1 MSVLLY
7 ESRDHIATIT
17 INRPE
22 KRNAMSE
29 EVCVKLRDAWQH
41 FAASDDRVAIITG
54 AGEAAFSGGA
64 DLVDTPKAFWQCVP
78 GLGVPVDKPVIAAL
92 SGWCVGGA
100 VVLAMMADIAVATED
115 TRLLYPE
122 AKVGIFGGVM
132 AGLVSRMPHKV
143 AMELMLVGDEMSA
156 ERAYQIGF
164 INRLVPR
171 GKHVEAAREYAGKIS
186 ANAPLVLQ
194 TIKRFAAAT
203 LPRGPAEHFYPEV
216 GRLAAIM
223 ASADKDE
230 GVSAFKEKR
239 KPRFSGK

>member
-7 ESRDHIATIT
+7 ESKDHIATIT

-22 KRNAMSE
+22 KRNALSD
-29 EVCVKLRDAWQH
+29 EVCVKLREAWQR
-41 FAASDDRVAIITG
+41 FQSGNDRVAILTG
-54 AGEAAFSGGA
+54 AGDLAFSGGA

-78 GLGVPVDKPVIAAL
+78 GIGVQVDKPVIAAL
-92 SGWCVGGA
+92 SGWCVGGG
-100 VVLAMMADIAVATED
+100 VVLVMMADIAIASET

-143 AMELMLVGDEMSA
+143 AMEFMLMGEELSA
-156 ERAYQIGF
+156 RRAYEVGF
-164 INRLVPR
+164 LNCLVPPGQQLAVAR
-171 GKHVEAAREYAGKIS
+171 DYAAKIG

-194 TIKRFAAAT
+194 TIKRFAMAT
-203 LPRGPAEHFYPEV
+203 VPQGPAERFYPDV
-216 GRLAAIM
+216 GRLTTIM

-230 GVSAFKEKR
+230 GVAAFREKR
-239 KPRFSGK
+239 KPKFSGR

>member
-22 KRNAMSE
+22 KRNALSE
-29 EVCVKLRDAWQH
+29 EVCVKLRDAWQR
-41 FAASDDRVAIITG
+41 FASSEDRVAIITG

-64 DLVDTPKAFWQCVP
+64 DLIDTPKAFWQCVP

-100 VVLAMMADIAVATED
+100 VVLVMMADFAVATET

-143 AMELMLVGDEMSA
+143 AMELMLVGEEMSA
-156 ERAYQIGF
+156 QRAYDVGF
-164 INRLVPR
+164 LNRLVPA
-171 GKHVEAAREYAGKIS
+171 GKHLGVAQEYARKIA

-194 TIKRFAAAT
+194 TIKRFATAT

-230 GVSAFKEKR
+230 GVAAFKEKR
-239 KPRFSGK
+239 KPRFSGR

>member
-7 ESRDHIATIT
+7 ESRDQIATIT
-17 INRPE
+17 INRPD

-29 EVCVKLRDAWQH
+29 EVCVKLRDAWQR
-41 FAASDDRVAIITG
+41 FQSGEDRVAIITG
-54 AGEAAFSGGA
+54 AGDAAFSGGA

-78 GLGVPVDKPVIAAL
+78 GLGVPVDKPIIAAL

-100 VVLAMMADIAVATED
+100 VVLVMMADIAVATESA
-115 TRLLYPE
+115 RLLYPE

-132 AGLVSRMPHKV
+132 AGLVSRMPHKM

-156 ERAYQIGF
+156 QRAYDVGF
-164 INRLVPR
+164 LNKIVPA
-171 GKHVEAAREYAGKIS
+171 GKHIDVAREYAHKIS

-194 TIKRFAAAT
+194 TIKRFATAT

-230 GVSAFKEKR
+230 GIAAFKEKR
-239 KPRFSGK
+239 KPRFSGR

>member
-7 ESRDHIATIT
+7 ESRDHVATIT
-17 INRPE
+17 LNRPE

-29 EVCVKLRDAWQH
+29 EVCVKLRDAWQR

-54 AGEAAFSGGA
+54 TGDAAFSGGA
-64 DLVDTPKAFWQCVP
+64 DLTDTPKAFWQCVP
-78 GLGVPVDKPVIAAL
+78 GLGVPVDKPIIAAL

-100 VVLAMMADIAVATED
+100 VVLVMMADIAVATQS

-132 AGLVSRMPHKV
+132 AGLVSRMPHKI
-143 AMELMLVGDEMSA
+143 AMELMLVGEELSA
-156 ERAYQIGF
+156 QRAYDVGF
-164 INRLVPR
+164 LNKIVPE
-171 GKHVEAAREYAGKIS
+171 GKHLEAAQEYARKIS

-194 TIKRFAAAT
+194 TIKRFAQAT

-230 GVSAFKEKR
+230 GVAAFKEKR
-239 KPRFSGK
+239 KPRFSGR

>member
-7 ESRDHIATIT
+7 ESRDRIVTIT

-22 KRNAMSE
+22 KRNALSE
-29 EVCVKLRDAWQH
+29 EVCVKLRDAWQR
-41 FAASDDRVAIITG
+41 FQSSDDRVAIITG
-54 AGEAAFSGGA
+54 AGDAAFSGGA

-100 VVLAMMADIAVATED
+100 VVIAMMADIAVATET

-132 AGLVSRMPHKV
+132 AGLVSRMPHKI
-143 AMELMLVGDEMSA
+143 AMEFMLVGEELSA
-156 ERAYQIGF
+156 QRAYEVGF
-164 INRLVPR
+164 LNRIVPS
-171 GKHVEAAREYAGKIS
+171 GKHLEAAQEYSRKIS

-194 TIKRFAAAT
+194 TIKRFATQT
-203 LPRGPAEHFYPEV
+203 LPRGPAEHFYPDV

-223 ASADKDE
+223 ASVDKDE
-230 GVSAFKEKR
+230 GVAAFREKR
-239 KPRFSGK
+239 EPRFTGR

>member
-22 KRNAMSE
+22 KRNALSE
-29 EVCVKLRDAWQH
+29 EVCVRLREAWQR
-41 FAASDDRVAIITG
+41 FQSGDDRVAIITG
-54 AGEAAFSGGA
+54 AGDAAFSGGA

-78 GLGVPVDKPVIAAL
+78 GIGVPVEKPIIAAL

-100 VVLAMMADIAVATED
+100 VVLVMMADIAVATNT

-132 AGLVSRMPHKV
+132 AGLVSRMPHKI
-143 AMELMLVGDEMSA
+143 AMEFMLVGEELSA
-156 ERAYQIGF
+156 QRAFDVGF
-164 INRLVPR
+164 LNRMVPP
-171 GKHVEAAREYAGKIS
+171 GKHLEAAQDYARKIS

-194 TIKRFAAAT
+194 TIKRFANAT
-203 LPRGPAEHFYPEV
+203 LPRGPAEHFYPDV
-216 GRLAAIM
+216 GRLGVIM

-230 GVSAFKEKR
+230 GIAAFREKR
-239 KPRFSGK
+239 KPRFSGR